1 MLSQQLTMIGPTS
14 RFYPAVTVLSAC
26 LIFIIDTFTPF
37 DIAIAVLYAVVVMV
51 SASFLSRRGVMT
63 VSLLCIGLGLASYL
77 IVHGATHHAGPAI
90 RLLVAICA
98 ITITTFL
105 ALKNQ
110 RATLA
115 LREQAALLDLTHDAI
130 FVRDASGII
139 TYWNAGAET
148 LYGWMRAEAIGR
160 KAEELLKTKLSA
172 DPEATLP
179 RGEDRWQGEL
189 IQIKRDGTEVVVA
202 SRWSIQRDDRGLPVA
217 TMETNNDISDQK
229 RAADAL
235 HRAHAELSHV
245 ARVSTLGELTA
256 SIAHEI
262 NQPLAAVVANGEASL
277 RWMQRDIP
285 DLEEVRSSVRRMIS
299 NGQRASDVVAR
310 LRALARKSE
319 TPRMKLTLNDIVE
332 DVLPLVEREL
342 ARNGVVLELE
352 LEPSPPVLLGDRV
365 QLQQVVINLIMNAVQ
380 AMAELDKRKRRLTIS
395 SRSGPENSD
404 RPSAIL
410 DVLDTGTGLH
420 PEAASKL
427 FTAFFTTKA
436 NGMGMGLSIC
446 RSIIEAHGGRI
457 SAAPGARSGARFT
470 LNLPTAE

>member
-1 MLSQQLTMIGPTS
+1 MLSQQMTMAGPTS
-14 RFYPAVTVLSAC
+14 RFYVAATVLSAG
-26 LIFIIDTFTPF
+26 LIFAIDTFTPF
-37 DIAIAVLYAVVVMV
+37 DIAIAVLYAVVVMG
-51 SASFLSRRGVMT
+51 SASFLSRQGVMT
-63 VSLLCIGLGLASYL
+63 VSLLCIGLGCASYL
-77 IVHGATHHAGPAI
+77 IVHGATHHAGATI
-90 RLLVAICA
+90 RLLIAICA

-105 ALKNQ
+105 AMKNQ

-148 LYGWMRAEAIGR
+148 LYGWTRAEAIGR
-160 KAEELLKTKLSA
+160 NAEELLKARLSA
-172 DPEATLP
+172 DPEAALP
-179 RGEDRWQGEL
+179 RNEDRWQGEL
-189 IQIKRDGTEVVVA
+189 IQTKRDGTQVVVA
-202 SRWSIQRDDRGLPVA
+202 SRWSIQRDGRGMPVA
-217 TMETNNDISDQK
+217 TMETNNDITDQK

-235 HRAHAELSHV
+235 HQAHAELSHV

-256 SIAHEI
+256 SIAHEV

-277 RWMQRDIP
+277 RWMQRAIP
-285 DLEEVRSSVRRMIS
+285 DLEEARNAVRRMIS

-319 TPRMKLTLNDIVE
+319 TVRTRLTLNDIVD

-342 ARNGVVLELE
+342 VRNGIVLELE
-352 LEPSPPVLLGDRV
+352 LEPGPPVLLGDRV

-380 AMAELDKRKRRLTIS
+380 AMAELKTRKRRLTITT
-395 SRSGPENSD
+395 RSGPENGD
-404 RPSAIL
+404 RPSAFL
-410 DVLDTGTGLH
+410 DVLDTGTGIQ
-420 PEAASKL
+420 PDAASKL

-457 SAAPGARSGARFT
+457 SVTPGAQSGARFT
-470 LNLPTAE
+470 LNLPASA